1 MFRLAIILLGF
12 ALKTKTLI
20 MKNKIAHLLFKT
32 KGVVNFDTQNY
43 IEVQPG
49 ITSPMIVNIKTT
61 LKEAKTRQKLAR
73 ELAKKVDPNSICV
86 CGIESGGSY
95 YAAVVADILQ
105 KPLILF
111 RKEPKPYGIGGH
123 FVGHLPEKESGL
135 ITMVDDVL
143 AGGMIST
150 KKNKALSKKSYRS
163 ELVVIYSYLPKMV
176 GPMANIKISSL
187 VDINSLCETGLKIGK
202 FNENDVKIIK
212 KECVW
217 FNK

>member
-1 MFRLAIILLGF
+1 
-12 ALKTKTLI
+12 
-20 MKNKIAHLLFKT
+20 MKNKMAHLLFKT
-32 KGVVNFDTQNY
+32 KGVINFDTQNY

-49 ITSPMIVNIKTT
+49 IMSPMIVNIKAT
-61 LKEAKTRQKLAR
+61 LKDVKVRGRLAR
-73 ELAKKVDPNSICV
+73 ELAKKVDPNSICI

-95 YAAVVADILQ
+95 YAAAVADILQ

-111 RKEPKPYGIGGH
+111 RKEPKPYGVGGY
-123 FVGHLPEKESGL
+123 FVGHLPEKKNGL

-143 AGGMIST
+143 AGGIIST
-150 KKNKALSKKSYRS
+150 KNNKALNEKNYQS

-176 GPMANIKISSL
+176 GPMTSIKISSL
-187 VDINSLCETGLKIGK
+187 VDINSLCETGLKLGK

-217 FNK
+217 SNK